1 MAAGQTGRHRSEGAL
16 MTSYIVRRILQW
28 IPMLILSSMIMFV
41 VVRAMPGDA
50 ADVIAG
56 ADATPDVVAAI
67 RSEYGLD
74 RSIPVQYLAWVSHLL
89 KGDFGTSYIYHTAN
103 AALIFGRIPYS
114 LLIAVCA
121 LVVAIL
127 IGLPAGLYAAV
138 NHGKAGDL
146 MVSAATAAAIATP
159 DFWFGIVAILIFAVG
174 LNWLPPGG
182 FVNGFDDPLQFILCL
197 IMPSLTLALH
207 GAAVLARFTR
217 SAVLETLNEDY
228 VRTAK
233 AKGIGPFQLL
243 RRHVLRNSLIP
254 IVTVMGILL
263 GRMLGGAVVIESV
276 FAWPGI
282 GRLLV
287 QSIANRD
294 YGVVQA
300 ILVLLV
306 FAFLALNLIIDL
318 IYGILDPRIRVGGE
332 TTE

>member
-1 MAAGQTGRHRSEGAL
+1 MIG
-16 MTSYIVRRILQW
+16 YILRRILQW
-28 IPMLILSSMIMFV
+28 IPMLLVSSVLMFAI
-41 VVRAMPGDA
+41 VRAMPGDA

-56 ADATPDVVAAI
+56 PDATPDVVAAI

-74 RSIPVQYLAWVSHLL
+74 RSLPVQYVAWISHFVQ
-89 KGDFGTSYIYHTAN
+89 GDFGTSYIYHTDN
-103 AALIFGRIPYS
+103 AELIFSRIPCS
-114 LLIAVCA
+114 LLIAATA
-121 LVVAIL
+121 LVLAVL
-127 IGLPAGLYAAV
+127 IGLPAGLYAGM
-138 NHGKAGDL
+138 HGGKIGDL
-146 MVSAATAAAIATP
+146 VVSIATAAAIATP
-159 DFWFGIVAILIFAVG
+159 DFWFGIVAILVFAVA

-182 FVNGFDDPLQFILCL
+182 FVSGFDDPIQFLLSL

-217 SAVLETLNEDY
+217 NAVIETLGEDY
-228 VRTAK
+228 VRTAR

-243 RRHVLRNSLIP
+243 RRHILRNSLVP
-254 IVTVMGILL
+254 IVTILGILL

-282 GRLLV
+282 GRLLI

-306 FAFLALNLIIDL
+306 FAFLVLNLVVDL
-318 IYGILDPRIRVGGE
+318 IYGLLDPRIRVKGE
-332 TTE
+332 AAE

>member
-1 MAAGQTGRHRSEGAL
+1 
-16 MTSYIVRRILQW
+16 MTSYIIRRVLQW
-28 IPMLILSSMIMFV
+28 IPMLVLSSILMFAI
-41 VVRAMPGDA
+41 VRAMPGDA

-56 ADATPDVVAAI
+56 PDATPDVVAAI

-74 RSIPVQYLAWVSHLL
+74 RSLPAQYVAWITHFVT
-89 KGDFGTSYIYHTAN
+89 GDFGVSYIYHTEN
-103 AALIFGRIPYS
+103 ADLIFSRIPYS
-114 LLIAVCA
+114 LLIAACA
-121 LVVAIL
+121 LLLAVL
-127 IGLPAGLYAAV
+127 IGLPAGLYAGTRNA
-138 NHGKAGDL
+138 KFGDYI
-146 MVSAATAAAIATP
+146 VSVATAAAIATP
-159 DFWFGIVAILIFAVG
+159 DFWFGIVAILTFAVA

-182 FVNGFDDPLQFILCL
+182 FISGFDDPVQFLLCL

-217 SAVLETLNEDY
+217 NAVLETLGEDH
-228 VRTAK
+228 VRTAR
-233 AKGIGPFQLL
+233 AKGIAPFQLL

-254 IVTVMGILL
+254 IVTITGILL

-282 GRLLV
+282 GRLLI

-306 FAFLALNLIIDL
+306 FAFLVLNLIIDL
-318 IYGILDPRIRVGGE
+318 IYGILDPRIRMAGE
-332 TTE
+332 NAE